1 MHIIKKKINIV
12 LCALIKR
19 ADNKLS
25 ESTGKKA
32 TIHRLLKFNDMSI
45 SWMRNTKNPLDTEL
59 FIVDESSILD
69 VILMN
74 KLLNAMLDHAVLL
87 LLDNVN
93 QLLSIGP
100 SCMLS
105 DIINSKQTPVSWI
118 TEIFR

>member
-1 MHIIKKKINIV
+1 
-12 LCALIKR
+12 
-19 ADNKLS
+19 
-25 ESTGKKA
+25 
-32 TIHRLLKFNDMSI
+32 
-45 SWMRNTKNPLDTEL
+45 MRNTKNPLDTEL

-105 DIINSKQTPVSWI
+105 DIINSKQTPVS
-118 TEIFR
+118 